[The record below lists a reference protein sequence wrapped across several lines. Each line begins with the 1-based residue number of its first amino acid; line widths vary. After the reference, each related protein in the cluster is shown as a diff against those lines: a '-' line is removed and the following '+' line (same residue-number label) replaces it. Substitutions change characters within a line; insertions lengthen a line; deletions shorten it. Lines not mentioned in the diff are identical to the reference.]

1 MTLRKRLFCDVKP
14 TLLPCKRA
22 AFGMQNN
29 RFCNTLIIRWLH
41 NRYFYEKYLHLCC
54 PFSVYKIREN
64 LSAYSIFKFYY
75 FLVLKLLLF
84 PLLMKYGVIS
94 YVYLAFVLFLSNV
107 VHVCVGR
114 SVGSFWTFLFCFYF
128 PCAIIIF
135 WEKYI
140 SMGRNS
146 LYFG

>member
-1 MTLRKRLFCDVKP
+1 MALRKRLFCDAKP

-22 AFGMQNN
+22 TFGLQNN
-29 RFCNTLIIRWLH
+29 RFCNVLIIRKLH
-41 NRYFYEKYLHLCC
+41 NGYSYEKYLHLCRL
-54 PFSVYKIREN
+54 FTAYKMREN
-64 LSAYSIFKFYY
+64 LSVYSIFKFYY

-84 PLLMKYGVIS
+84 LLLMKYGVIF
-94 YVYLAFVLFLSNV
+94 YLYLAFVLFLSNV

-114 SVGSFWTFLFCFYF
+114 SVGSFGTFLPCFHF

-140 SMGRNS
+140 GVGRNS

>member
-1 MTLRKRLFCDVKP
+1 MALRKRLFCDVKP
-14 TLLPCKRA
+14 TLLPCKTA
-22 AFGMQNN
+22 AFGLQNN
-29 RFCNTLIIRWLH
+29 RFCNALIIRWLR
-41 NRYFYEKYLHLCC
+41 NRYSCEKYLHLYRL
-54 PFSVYKIREN
+54 FSVYKIREN
-64 LSAYSIFKFYY
+64 LSVYRIFKFYY
-75 FLVLKLLLF
+75 FFASKLLLF

-107 VHVCVGR
+107 IHVCVGR
-114 SVGSFWTFLFCFYF
+114 SVGSFGTFLSCFHF

-140 SMGRNS
+140 SMGRNG

>member
-1 MTLRKRLFCDVKP
+1 MALRKRLFYNAKP
-14 TLLPCKRA
+14 TLLPCKTA

-29 RFCNTLIIRWLH
+29 RFCNSLIIRWLH
-41 NRYFYEKYLHLCC
+41 NRYSCEKYLHLCY

-64 LSAYSIFKFYY
+64 LSVNRISKFYY
-75 FLVLKLLLF
+75 FFASKLLLF

-107 VHVCVGR
+107 VHVCIGR
-114 SVGSFWTFLFCFYF
+114 SVGSFGTFLFCFYF

>member
-1 MTLRKRLFCDVKP
+1 MALRKRLFCDVKP

-29 RFCNTLIIRWLH
+29 RFCNVLIIRRLC
-41 NRYFYEKYLHLCC
+41 NRYLCEKNLHLYHL
-54 PFSVYKIREN
+54 FSFYKIREN
-64 LSAYSIFKFYY
+64 LSVNRIFKFYY
-75 FLVLKLLLF
+75 FFASKLLLF
-84 PLLMKYGVIS
+84 SLLMKYGVIF
-94 YVYLAFVLFLSNV
+94 YLYLAFVLFLSNV

-114 SVGSFWTFLFCFYF
+114 SVGSFGTFLPCFYF
-128 PCAIIIF
+128 PRTIVIF

-140 SMGRNS
+140 GMGRNS

>member
-1 MTLRKRLFCDVKP
+1 MTLQKRLFCAAKP
-14 TLLPCKRA
+14 TLLPCKTA
-22 AFGMQNN
+22 AFGLQNN
-29 RFCNTLIIRWLH
+29 RFCNTLIIRWLR
-41 NRYFYEKYLHLCC
+41 NRYSCEKYLHLYRL
-54 PFSVYKIREN
+54 FSVYKIREN
-64 LSAYSIFKFYY
+64 LSVYRIFKFYY
-75 FLVLKLLLF
+75 FFASKLLLF

-107 VHVCVGR
+107 VYICVGR
-114 SVGSFWTFLFCFYF
+114 SVGSFGTFLPCFYF

-140 SMGRNS
+140 SMGRNG

>member
-1 MTLRKRLFCDVKP
+1 MALRKRLFYNAKP

-41 NRYFYEKYLHLCC
+41 NRYSYEKYLHLCC

-64 LSAYSIFKFYY
+64 LSAYRIFKFYC
-75 FLVLKLLLF
+75 FFASKLLLF
-84 PLLMKYGVIS
+84 SLLMKYGVIS

-107 VHVCVGR
+107 VHVCIGR
-114 SVGSFWTFLFCFYF
+114 SVGSFGTFLSCFHF

-140 SMGRNS
+140 SMGRNG

>member
-1 MTLRKRLFCDVKP
+1 MTLRKRLFYNAKP

-29 RFCNTLIIRWLH
+29 SFCNVLIIRKLR
-41 NRYFYEKYLHLCC
+41 NRYSCEKYLHLCYL
-54 PFSVYKIREN
+54 FSVYKIREN
-64 LSAYSIFKFYY
+64 LSVNRIFKLYY
-75 FLVLKLLLF
+75 FFASKLLLF
-84 PLLMKYGVIS
+84 PLLTKYGVIF
-94 YVYLAFVLFLSNV
+94 YLYLAFVLFLSNV
-107 VHVCVGR
+107 VYICVGR
-114 SVGSFWTFLFCFYF
+114 SVGSFGTFLSCFHF

-140 SMGRNS
+140 GVGRNS

>member
-1 MTLRKRLFCDVKP
+1 MRKRLFYNAKP

-29 RFCNTLIIRWLH
+29 SFCNVLIIRTLR
-41 NRYFYEKYLHLCC
+41 NIYSCEKYLHLCRL
-54 PFSVYKIREN
+54 FTAYKMREN
-64 LSAYSIFKFYY
+64 LSVYSIFKFYY

-84 PLLMKYGVIS
+84 LLLMKYGVIF
-94 YVYLAFVLFLSNV
+94 YLYLAFVLFLSNV

-114 SVGSFWTFLFCFYF
+114 SVGSFGTFLPCFYF
-128 PCAIIIF
+128 PRTIVIF

-140 SMGRNS
+140 GMGRNS